1 MSLVAA
7 KDICVRFRAHRALD
21 DVSFEANAG
30 ELVGL
35 IGPNGAGKTTLL
47 RVLAGLIAPA
57 SGNVTLT
64 GQPFGQMNRRER
76 ARLLAYLPQGAPAHW
91 PLNVGR
97 LVALGRLPHLD
108 PWRKPGAADASAIAL
123 AMEAAEISDFAERPV
138 TTLSSGERMRAMI
151 ARALAVEPQVLLADE
166 PVTSLDPYH
175 QLKVMELLQAR
186 VRDGVSVVVVLHD
199 LTLAGRF
206 CDRLVL
212 LDQGRVVTE
221 GAPNHVLAPDFLSEI
236 YGIEA
241 DYGQDGS
248 FYVVPRRRTE
258 RHARPG
264 KGGIEP

>member
-1 MSLVAA
+1 MNLIAA
-7 KDICVRFRAHRALD
+7 DGICVRFGAHRALD
-21 DVSFEANAG
+21 DVSFEASAG

-64 GQPFGQMNRRER
+64 GQPFGRMDRRER
-76 ARLLAYLPQGAPAHW
+76 ARLLAYLPQGAPVHW

-108 PWRKPGAADASAIAL
+108 PWRKLEPKDDSAIAL
-123 AMEAAEISDFAERPV
+123 AMEAAEVSDFADRPV

-151 ARALAVEPQVLLADE
+151 ARALAVEPLVLLADE

-186 VRDGVSVVVVLHD
+186 VREGVTVAVVLHD

-212 LDQGRVVTE
+212 LDQGRIVTQ
-221 GAPNHVLAPDFLSEI
+221 GAPAHVLSPDFLSEI

-258 RHARPG
+258 RHRRPTNG
-264 KGGIEP
+264 RH